1 MKKQVTI
8 TQVTYSMFGSK
19 SVVAE
24 LGTISIDY
32 VPEECETL
40 RVSGK
45 RYDVQ
50 DCLDARGKRCTS
62 LSQLAKIEVSA

>member
-1 MKKQVTI
+1 MSKQVTI
-8 TQVTYSMFGSK
+8 TQVTYSYTCRK
-19 SVVAE
+19 IIVAE
-24 LGTISIDY
+24 LGAISIDY
-32 VPEECETL
+32 VPEQGETL

-50 DCLDARGKRCTS
+50 DCLDALGKRCTS